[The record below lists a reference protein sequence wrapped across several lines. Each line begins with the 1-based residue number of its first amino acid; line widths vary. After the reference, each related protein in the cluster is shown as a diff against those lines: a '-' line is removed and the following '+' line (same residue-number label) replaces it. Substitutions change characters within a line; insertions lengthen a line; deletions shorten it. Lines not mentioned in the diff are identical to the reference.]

1 MSVYLRWRQK
11 SENKFKDYVVVGVI
25 IVIVVAVIVDVV
37 IDVVVVAVAVVVA
50 TVSDD
55 FVITKVKAN
64 ESERGCCCCCC
75 KRATEL

>member
-25 IVIVVAVIVDVV
+25 IVVVVVVIVDVV
-37 IDVVVVAVAVVVA
+37 IDVVIVAVVVA